1 MPQMPDMCK
10 QLTNA
15 EKRLYIQALAYV
27 LGADDKDPKSKENY
41 LLAQIADLGLPE
53 SALKQALA
61 KGTEEQLIKNLP
73 QIDCTRTK
81 RYILREMI
89 LLALADHE
97 ITDKEVESLHN
108 IGRSMG
114 ISDEKTND
122 FFIWAAQGVEW
133 QLDGIKLV
141 EEDL

>member
-1 MPQMPDMCK
+1 MPDMCK

-27 LGADDKDPKSKENY
+27 LGTNGKDNKAKEDY
-41 LLAQIADLGLPE
+41 LLTQIADAGLPE
-53 SALKQALA
+53 SALKQALT
-61 KGTEEQLIKNLP
+61 KGTEEQLIQNLP
-73 QIDCTRTK
+73 QIDDTRTK
-81 RYILREMI
+81 RYIFREMI

-97 ITDKEVESLHN
+97 LTDNEVESLHK
-108 IGRSMG
+108 IGRCMG
-114 ISDEKTND
+114 INNEKIND

>member
-1 MPQMPDMCK
+1 MPDMCK
-10 QLTNA
+10 QFTNA

-27 LGADDKDPKSKENY
+27 LSSDNKDIKAKENY
-41 LLAQIADLGLPE
+41 LSAQISDLGLPE
-53 SALKQALA
+53 SALKQALT
-61 KGTEEQLIKNLP
+61 KGTEDQLIKNLP
-73 QIDCTRTK
+73 QITCTRIK
-81 RYILREMI
+81 RYIFREMI

-97 ITDKEVESLHN
+97 VSDQEVESLHK

-114 ISDEKTND
+114 INDEKIND

>member
-1 MPQMPDMCK
+1 MQTINQCR
-10 QLTNA
+10 
-15 EKRLYIQALAYV
+15 KRLYIQALAYV

-122 FFIWAAQGVEW
+122 FLSG
-133 QLDGIKLV
+133 QLKAWNGNWTASNWLKKICNTRL
-141 EEDL
+141 